1 MDGTVPR
8 RQIPF
13 LVGEDMENP
22 MRGYLLQTA
31 CFLVVGLWL
40 TGCGGLDMGSEI
52 RVPIG
57 QRHEITRLVSGKA
70 MFNLPGDHVFNIHLK
85 TSTQN
90 PGPNG
95 TARGDADAG
104 EDGSAYCLAEATNGG
119 QAAAE
124 FRLGQRLANRTGQV
138 LIATIEAD
146 CRLDCRMQASEPTGP
161 ETLAETVLHLVV
173 LDGHRRTLADVPLK
187 NLTSDSGLG
196 RASTTERHTLRVR
209 MEPNQRYD
217 VFLLGRTHAR
227 TGADRQARVRM
238 DVRELQMRIRV
249 QPERTRTRP
258 APVSGK

>member
-22 MRGYLLQTA
+22 MRGYLLQAA

-40 TGCGGLDMGSEI
+40 AGCGGLDMGSEI

-57 QRHEITRLVSGKA
+57 QRHEITSLVSGKA

-146 CRLDCRMQASEPTGP
+146 CRLDCADRSGNAGRDGPSPRRSGRSQENPGRRPTQEPDQRQRAWPGFHDRTPYPSHSDGAGP
-161 ETLAETVLHLVV
+161 TVRCL
-173 LDGHRRTLADVPLK
+173 
-187 NLTSDSGLG
+187 
-196 RASTTERHTLRVR
+196 
-209 MEPNQRYD
+209 
-217 VFLLGRTHAR
+217 RTHAR